1 MFTTTCYLFFMHK
14 ENIKDAFNQLLSLP
28 FENINSHREPISH
41 FESSRRQNR
50 TLLAAIASINIS
62 LTRLTAV
69 PLAHTSPFR
78 IPVQSTSSMTMAMP
92 RYHSHLA
99 EFLSFSDSHLSSQS
113 RIEMFVFLHPRPTPS
128 GDRACQQHKYVSAIL
143 ASSTKWLKVGQQV
156 SSKRNA
162 ITKCYY
168 LALNRGCSAPG

>member
-1 MFTTTCYLFFMHK
+1 ML
-14 ENIKDAFNQLLSLP
+14 NQLLSLP

-50 TLLAAIASINIS
+50 TLLAAIVSINVS

-78 IPVQSTSSMTMAMP
+78 IPVQSTSSMAMP

-113 RIEMFVFLHPRPTPS
+113 RIEMFVFLRPPPS
-128 GDRACQQHKYVSAIL
+128 PPPGDRACQQQKYVSAIL

>member
-1 MFTTTCYLFFMHK
+1 ML
-14 ENIKDAFNQLLSLP
+14 NQLLSLP

-50 TLLAAIASINIS
+50 TLLTAIASINVS

-78 IPVQSTSSMTMAMP
+78 IPVQSTSSMP

-113 RIEMFVFLHPRPTPS
+113 RIEMFVFLRPPPS

-162 ITKCYY
+162 ITNCYY